1 MEECK
6 EMSYTERLKCLKL
19 HSPKG
24 RRLRG
29 NLIETYKIFNFL
41 EEIQFQ
47 TLFSLAKSDK
57 TRNAEGKMYAE
68 HCNTN
73 RQKHSFGIRVACHWN
88 ILPTL
93 FKNAPCINSFK
104 NLLDSDTKF
113 SELFTQYNES

>member
-1 MEECK
+1 
-6 EMSYTERLKCLKL
+6 MSYTERLKCLKL

-73 RQKHSFGIRVACHWN
+73 RQKHSFGIRVACH
-88 ILPTL
+88 
-93 FKNAPCINSFK
+93 
-104 NLLDSDTKF
+104 
-113 SELFTQYNES
+113 